1 MLWALFSML
10 LIMYP
15 ETPFGVTGR
24 AKAGMDGQAPGAKEL
39 SAHPGVEPRAP
50 RAERTEMT
58 RVGLAIKTPDLQF
71 LIWMSPFQDSPLK
84 TLYLKC
90 CSPVRGETKKAGNM
104 NV

>member
-39 SAHPGVEPRAP
+39 SAHPGVELRAP

-58 RVGLAIKTPDLQF
+58 RVGLAIKTPDLQCF
-71 LIWMSPFQDSPLK
+71 DLDVPIPGLSSKNIIPEMLQP
-84 TLYLKC
+84 C
-90 CSPVRGETKKAGNM
+90 
-104 NV
+104 